1 MVVFIVFLIFNIKEI
16 NIVSVNVYLYFI
28 SWMVVK
34 KFFIFF
40 LEGKVV
46 VVFEVVI
53 LLKVGWE
60 EFCYEVWGCVILVK
74 EVGLIILL

>member
-1 MVVFIVFLIFNIKEI
+1 
-16 NIVSVNVYLYFI
+16 
-28 SWMVVK
+28 MVVK